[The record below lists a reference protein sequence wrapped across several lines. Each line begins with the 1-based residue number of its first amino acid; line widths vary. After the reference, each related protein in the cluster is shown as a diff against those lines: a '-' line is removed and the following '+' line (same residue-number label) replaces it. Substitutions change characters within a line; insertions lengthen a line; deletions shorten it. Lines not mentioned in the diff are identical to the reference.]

1 MAEKDVVLKF
11 GATPS
16 SPEDARQHPARA
28 PCPKGE
34 TNIGPWCS
42 YSFWGRGEKNTKTWM
57 SMQMKPNRRRN
68 LAHRWNCDGPSYMDP
83 ISFEPVRPAAS
94 QALKARPKHST
105 RPAPKEATKE
115 PPMAC
120 RVGPRNNHP
129 DPPHW
134 QANIRSQRVSPSRCQ
149 LAPYSWKCSAFIEC
163 HNLRT
168 LLGQFHWNR
177 RHANCA
183 NWQPAPTTIHK
194 AQGRATGDRR
204 FSATPEPSDSHRSR
218 DHQFGDYQ
226 ENYASSHKGIRE
238 NGKVRDMAVMP
249 KINTDH
255 KRGDRNRFQLG
266 FKTTPKMLVPIC
278 ATTSLISMTTNF
290 VEEYGQQYARQWS
303 WITISWRSTYEWRS
317 CIVLRG
323 GCTQWSLKRS
333 KATQVGRANRLQ
345 ICNLNWLLYG
355 CVLPESRHHC
365 SFLALIR

>member
-1 MAEKDVVLKF
+1 MKAHSCKKIPIMRHRFIQTMSFYWKLLVCRLWCPLCSV
-11 GATPS
+11 GS
-16 SPEDARQHPARA
+16 SR
-28 PCPKGE
+28 
-34 TNIGPWCS
+34 
-42 YSFWGRGEKNTKTWM
+42 
-57 SMQMKPNRRRN
+57 
-68 LAHRWNCDGPSYMDP
+68 
-83 ISFEPVRPAAS
+83 
-94 QALKARPKHST
+94 
-105 RPAPKEATKE
+105 
-115 PPMAC
+115 
-120 RVGPRNNHP
+120 
-129 DPPHW
+129 
-134 QANIRSQRVSPSRCQ
+134 
-149 LAPYSWKCSAFIEC
+149 
-163 HNLRT
+163 
-168 LLGQFHWNR
+168 
-177 RHANCA
+177 
-183 NWQPAPTTIHK
+183 
-194 AQGRATGDRR
+194 
-204 FSATPEPSDSHRSR
+204 
-218 DHQFGDYQ
+218 Q

-303 WITISWRSTYEWRS
+303 WIAISWRSTYEWRS